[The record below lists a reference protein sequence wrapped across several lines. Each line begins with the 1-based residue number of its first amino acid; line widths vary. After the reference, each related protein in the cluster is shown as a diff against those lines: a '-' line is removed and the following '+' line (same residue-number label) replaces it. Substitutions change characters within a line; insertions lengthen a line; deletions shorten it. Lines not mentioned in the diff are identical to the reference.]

1 MPPYPTQSTI
11 LDKGKGKEIESVD
24 NTELRINSK
33 KDKFL
38 ASISRDDDEKIM
50 SPSKIANYLTD
61 ITKKFP
67 NISQET
73 LEKLSTVEGLKN
85 RHKIIESLSEDE
97 LRISD
102 NPLNILSID
111 ESKPKVKLED
121 LNLIGEDKIK
131 IDKIINSSKDLNA
144 EELINKIKKEYPN
157 YDENSYRE
165 SFLKATEAEI
175 ESGKTVEEKLKIRK
189 EIEEADLKELQSITD
204 RSDMRSIKEAIN
216 ENYTHNSLL
225 NEILDKGKKLQSL
238 EDLSKS
244 NKEKFEEEIL
254 KVKPDNLIESLK
266 NRSDYAEDSYIDSII
281 TDRIDNE
288 IEKMLENNKYLTKQE
303 VTEKLIHDNPLHKT
317 EIMSIVRRSMDK
329 QIKDLRSKM
338 SEKEFNKIEGLL
350 RQEDLKE
357 IQSLADNRTE
367 DQIRALSG
375 INRSHNNLLNEIKT
389 KVSQSQLKTLLD
401 SAKENPSDA
410 DLKDGKGKITTP
422 FRYTMTQSEIDQRE
436 LAGSSK
442 SSFDTTHLEDTMNL
456 FD

>member
-1 MPPYPTQSTI
+1 LPPYPTQSTI
-11 LDKGKGKEIESVD
+11 LDKGKGKEIETVD
-24 NTELRINSK
+24 DTELRINSK

-73 LEKLSTVEGLKN
+73 LEKLSTPEGLKN

-97 LRISD
+97 LRIND
-102 NPLNILSID
+102 NTLNYLSNRTKDID
-111 ESKPKVKLED
+111 NMTKEEVVKM
-121 LNLIGEDKIK
+121 
-131 IDKIINSSKDLNA
+131 DKIIQNNLNLDS
-144 EELINKIKKEYPN
+144 EKVIEKLNNEFPEHKFDI
-157 YDENSYRE
+157 NSYKNH
-165 SFLKATEAEI
+165 FMKATEAEI
-175 ESGKTVEEKLKIRK
+175 NSGKTEFDKEKIRK
-189 EIEEADLKELQSITD
+189 EILEADLIEIQNTGGT
-204 RSDMRSIKEAIN
+204 SDIKDIRN
-216 ENYTHNSLL
+216 VIRENYTHNSLL
-225 NEILDKGKKLQSL
+225 NEILNKGKKLQTL
-238 EDLSKS
+238 EDLSES
-244 NKEKFEEEIL
+244 NKAKFKEEIL

-329 QIKDLRSKM
+329 QIENLRGKV
-338 SEKEFNKIEGLL
+338 SEKEFEKIERLL
-350 RQEDLKE
+350 AQEDLKE
-357 IQSLADNRTE
+357 IQSLSDNRTE

-401 SAKENPSDA
+401 NAKENPSDA